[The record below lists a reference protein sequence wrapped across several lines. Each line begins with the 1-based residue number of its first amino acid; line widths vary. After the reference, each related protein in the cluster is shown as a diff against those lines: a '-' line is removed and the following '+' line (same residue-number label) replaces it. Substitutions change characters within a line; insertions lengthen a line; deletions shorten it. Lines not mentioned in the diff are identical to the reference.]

1 MEPDKTQLPGYRMLT
16 TVFLCLLSLI
26 AQSLYS
32 LLVPFFATEV
42 IKKGLSLNEIGFVY
56 AVYPLAMFISSP
68 IFGLMVPS
76 IGSRYMI
83 WAGLTIEGGCS
94 ILFGFLNWISDKKIF
109 LILAIILRF
118 VQGLGAAC
126 YITAAY
132 SIVASLFRQSIA
144 TTMGVIETF
153 SSLGYAI
160 GPPIGGVLF
169 TVGGFILPFTIVGSF
184 MVGMAPIVAYFIPV
198 SKDESVSTT
207 KIMKKFCKI
216 PYVYLICIAV
226 CLGIMTLTFLEINY
240 SIHIKKLNLT
250 YLQIGMVFLIPAGTY
265 ALIAIMTGM
274 AADRYGYRQF
284 VVAGLII
291 MAISL
296 QLLAPAPYWKI
307 PLNMRLVV
315 IGLIIYAIG
324 TNFLFMPSF
333 AELLSVAANKNIGD
347 NLATYSVG
355 SGLFKAAQAL
365 GLIIGPIV
373 GEALIAV
380 PKLGFPWTSSLLGY
394 ILFAHRLQLFSVAT
408 FKAIKLIT
416 TECLTLSKWA
426 LVISCYLLYE
436 KCKSKRKLQSDEID
450 DETRQT
456 LLKQKITKETSGD
469 VTYSTSDST
478 EYVSKATNA
487 MEK

>member
-198 SKDESVSTT
+198 SKG
-207 KIMKKFCKI
+207 
-216 PYVYLICIAV
+216 IAV

-240 SIHIKKLNLT
+240 SIHIKK
-250 YLQIGMVFLIPAGTY
+250 
-265 ALIAIMTGM
+265 
-274 AADRYGYRQF
+274 GYRQF

-315 IGLIIYAIG
+315 IGLIIYGIG

-373 GEALIAV
+373 GEALIVV

-394 ILFAHRLQLFSVAT
+394 ILFAH
-408 FKAIKLIT
+408 
-416 TECLTLSKWA
+416 A

-436 KCKSKRKLQSDEID
+436 KCKSKRMTAWEINTAV
-450 DETRQT
+450 ENSTAT
-456 LLKQKITKETSGD
+456 LPTAISVDKRI
-469 VTYSTSDST
+469 VW
-478 EYVSKATNA
+478 VPN
-487 MEK
+487 